1 LNRNIFLMAKK
12 ELQTL
17 VMEQK
22 ILNRI
27 HVVQAEKIIL
37 KKTRQKCMEWKQK
50 YLIKEYKE
58 I

>member
-1 LNRNIFLMAKK
+1 MAKK